1 VSRGDVSFT
10 FLSRIEEI
18 ESNIAAKHYQ
28 AALALTLTLPDICGG
43 IEYPEVV
50 RTYRDGR
57 IIREKNGRP
66 SRDIGKQ
73 YIRWVDE
80 FAADYLKKD
89 PSDEKPYVNGER
101 CWRLRCEY
109 LHQNKGFDNE
119 DEDIHF
125 HLGIN
130 CGTSICHLDTEE
142 EEDGI
147 PQIRLDIQEFCRRI
161 SAAAR
166 DYYAANQGI
175 KEFELYNTPVI
186 DFVKWNEA
194 AIPEYRSVHILTK
207 DKAYGRALKNA
218 LEAPGVTVMFSTAW
232 EDLKWKQKQNRANLW
247 IVDEAFL
254 ELTAKD
260 QGGTGPDLTYILGRY
275 EKTPEEI
282 PTNLRYIHKGMS
294 LKELRRQIRYGK

>member
-1 VSRGDVSFT
+1 MNRKNINFT
-10 FLSRIEEI
+10 FMSRVEEVELNIEDGRWQ
-18 ESNIAAKHYQ
+18 S
-28 AALALTLTLPDICGG
+28 ALALALTLPDICGG
-43 IEYPEVV
+43 IEFPDAV
-50 RTYRDGR
+50 RRYRDGR
-57 IIREKNGRP
+57 VMMDLQKRP
-66 SRDIGKQ
+66 MRDVGAQ
-73 YIRWVDE
+73 YRQWYDQ
-80 FAADYLKKD
+80 FAAPYFRLREE
-89 PSDEKPYVNGER
+89 DEKPYICGQR
-101 CWRLRCEY
+101 CWQLRCEY